1 MFIFLTRYYYG
12 NQIHTDEPELFYKI
26 YKWDCGL
33 FTLISL
39 RRRICAIILGIVG
52 IIGLIFI
59 KTRIY
64 AILLLDV
71 GMIIL
76 ILETRELR
84 RQIELCVMGGKTPAQ
99 IRTSHIIDFIRK
111 YVSITGKALGLRE
124 WKEIK
129 KYDIGL
135 YKDLLSDNCDHYCY
149 YYSLEIA
156 RIIKDSL
163 LIWGAVEEPF
173 EDGHK
178 YYAHAIILRNGYIY
192 DSNMRQSEKYE
203 DFLKLY
209 KFKIYKQWNYDEYSQ
224 EEFREG
230 ERENFREWCKKNNVL
245 DYDKF

>member
-1 MFIFLTRYYYG
+1 MLKFLMRYYYG
-12 NQIHTDEPELFYKI
+12 NKIYTDEPELFYKI

-111 YVSITGKALGLRE
+111 YVSITGRALGLRE

-129 KYDIGL
+129 KYDIEL

-163 LIWGAVEEPF
+163 LIWGAAEEPF
-173 EDGHK
+173 EEGHK
-178 YYAHAIILRNGYIY
+178 YYAHAIL
-192 DSNMRQSEKYE
+192 
-203 DFLKLY
+203 LY
-209 KFKIYKQWNYDEYSQ
+209 
-224 EEFREG
+224 
-230 ERENFREWCKKNNVL
+230 
-245 DYDKF
+245 

>member
-1 MFIFLTRYYYG
+1 MLKFLTRYCYG
-12 NQIHTDEPELFYKI
+12 NKIHTDEPELFYKL

-33 FTLISL
+33 FILISL
-39 RRRICAIILGIVG
+39 RRRICAIILEIVG

-64 AILLLDV
+64 ALLLLNV
-71 GMIIL
+71 GMIIF
-76 ILETRELR
+76 ILETREVS
-84 RQIELCVMGGKTPAQ
+84 RQIYFCVMGCKTPAQ
-99 IRTSHIIDFIRK
+99 IRTNQIVDFIRK

-124 WKEIK
+124 WKKIK
-129 KYDIGL
+129 KQDMWL
-135 YKDLLSDNCDHYCY
+135 YKDLLSDNCNHYCH
-149 YYSLEIA
+149 YYSLKIA

-173 EDGHK
+173 EEGHK

-224 EEFREG
+224 DEFREG
-230 ERENFREWCKKNNVL
+230 ERQNFREWCKKNNVL
-245 DYDKF
+245 EYEKF